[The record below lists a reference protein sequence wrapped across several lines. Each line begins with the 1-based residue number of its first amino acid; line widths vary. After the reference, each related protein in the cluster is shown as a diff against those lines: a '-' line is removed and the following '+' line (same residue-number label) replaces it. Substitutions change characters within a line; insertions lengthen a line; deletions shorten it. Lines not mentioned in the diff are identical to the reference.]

1 MTTLLTTKFLSYCLY
16 LVLLVFESNCQSV
29 VIQDFSTIIDGI
41 LRNILLLDNNIL
53 VGSSNNLFRLD
64 AENLD
69 IKTTLNLTGANRL
82 LLLLKPLP
90 GIDGDVLACQ
100 EADCSLFD
108 SNLETVTTVSID
120 NDAQQ
125 AESVVPGL
133 DDLVAIAGTDQTF
146 FLAKDHYNTDNNDI
160 GSILSKFSYVENSGQ
175 LQLSVVAKQIEG
187 SIFIQRTFL
196 TSFEYD
202 TFVYIVYDLF
212 TGNSIDSRLRV
223 VRFCANETGS
233 SSVTF
238 TTYTETKLN
247 CNDLLSVSDSQITSA
262 ATATVGS
269 ELKVLVAFHSAST
282 NYICSYNITDINQAM
297 DEKLEECKLE
307 IGFVNLV
314 RAGQSNCPTD
324 LSDSQLNVS
333 YKT

>member
-1 MTTLLTTKFLSYCLY
+1 MLFLSYCLY
-16 LVLLVFESNCQSV
+16 LVLLAFESNSQSV
-29 VIQDFSTIIDGI
+29 VIQDFSTIIDGD
-41 LRNILLLDNNIL
+41 LRNLLLLDNNIL
-53 VGSSNNLFRLD
+53 VGSTRNLFRLD

-100 EADCSLFD
+100 EADCLLFD
-108 SNLETVTTVSID
+108 SNLETVTNVSID
-120 NDAQQ
+120 NDALQ
-125 AESVVPGL
+125 AESLVPGL
-133 DDLVAIAGTDQTF
+133 DDLVAIDGTNQTF

-160 GSILSKFSYVENSGQ
+160 GSILSKFSYAENSDN

-187 SIFIQRTFL
+187 NIFIQRTFL

-202 TFVYIVYDLF
+202 AFVYIVYDLF
-212 TGNSIDSRLRV
+212 TGDSADSRLRV

-233 SSVTF
+233 SSSVTF

-247 CNDLLSVSDSQITSA
+247 CNGVSSDSQITSA

-269 ELKVLVAFHSAST
+269 ELKVLVAFHFAST

-297 DEKLEECKLE
+297 DEKLDKCKQG
-307 IGFVNLV
+307 IGFVRLV
-314 RAGQSNCPTD
+314 RDGQSLCPLD
-324 LSDSQLNVS
+324 LSDLQRNVS
-333 YKT
+333 YYKNYNLN